1 MADTEAYSQIVEKMA
16 HTLRTL
22 EVEGEFLSNHLTKKN
37 LQNILQTLLEGI
49 MISNC
54 DSDLNYLNETQIPI
68 NDANTINLR
77 LFPKYKHPPIVR
89 DHEVCLVLIILCL
102 GPSTYYKSGKEH

>member
-22 EVEGEFLSNHLTKKN
+22 EVEGEFLSNPLTKKN
-37 LQNILQTLLEGI
+37 LQNILQTLLEG
-49 MISNC
+49 MIYSAI
-54 DSDLNYLNETQIPI
+54 DVYSDLNYLNETQIPI

-77 LFPKYKHPPIVR
+77 LFPKYRHPSIVK
-89 DHEVCLVLIILCL
+89 DHEVCHNNFLFSLRF
-102 GPSTYYKSGKEH
+102 PS